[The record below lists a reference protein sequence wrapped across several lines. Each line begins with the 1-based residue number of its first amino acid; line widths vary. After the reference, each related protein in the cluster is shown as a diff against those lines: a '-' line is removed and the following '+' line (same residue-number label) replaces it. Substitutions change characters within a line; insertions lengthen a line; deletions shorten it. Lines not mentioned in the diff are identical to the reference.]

1 MPDANQPLK
10 DEDREEKKKDDSE
23 DDKPE
28 LTLPM
33 MMNIQQ
39 LLFKNLQHSEFLMHQ
54 QKLAQAQFQL
64 QIVPPLFPMTRPH
77 APHPFSIA
85 NLTSNLRP
93 EEPTA
98 NEQPKEEAAEVVPVP
113 LGLHEP
119 RPGMSDAVRGDTLD
133 GSPDGSASP
142 DENGKRKQR
151 RYRTTFS
158 AYQLDEL
165 EKVFGRT
172 HYPDVFTREELAA
185 RVNLTEARVQ
195 VWFQNR
201 RAKFRKQERTSHHP
215 YAHPGAG
222 GPFGAANPSFAEAQL
237 SFLAQHQDAA
247 QLFAALQHQQ
257 LESMLPLLPAGLAP
271 AVISRSP
278 SSPRTEGPSPTSP
291 APPSL
296 LPNLPLPLVP
306 TTTAADMN
314 PLRNLLMAGGL
325 PGMPGPAAM
334 IYMQQMAEALKSLGV
349 PSSLG
354 MMFPG
359 LPQPR
364 LSTESPESPK
374 SPPSLV
380 IPDLAAILAKANE
393 AAMSAPAAQTSPRP
407 PQSPAVKEESDEP
420 QDNLQ

>member
-1 MPDANQPLK
+1 MPDANQPLE
-10 DEDREEKKKDDSE
+10 DEDREERKKDDSE
-23 DDKPE
+23 DNKPE

-64 QIVPPLFPMTRPH
+64 QIGPPLFPMTRPH

-222 GPFGAANPSFAEAQL
+222 GPFGAANPSFAEN
-237 SFLAQHQDAA
+237 
-247 QLFAALQHQQ
+247 
-257 LESMLPLLPAGLAP
+257 
-271 AVISRSP
+271 RCSP
-278 SSPRTEGPSPTSP
+278 SSRAAWPRRSSAVAHPPPRTEGPSPTSP

-296 LPNLPLPLVP
+296 LPNLPLPLVS